1 MAMIPPL
8 SSYDVYSHTV
18 VDPKTYTIQG
28 TPVVVNY
35 MVDELSA
42 MQGALLTDEQIKQRL
57 CAELIFEMFKLKL
70 IEFTKEQTVHGSI
83 HYRARI
89 FAVPNTNVQL
99 LREQGIIK

>member
-1 MAMIPPL
+1 MMAIIPPL
-8 SSYDVYSHTV
+8 SPYDVL
-18 VDPKTYTIQG
+18 DGPKTYAIQG

-35 MVDELSA
+35 MVDEYSA
-42 MQGALLTDEQIKQRL
+42 MQGTVLTDEQIKQKL

-70 IEFTKEQTVHGSI
+70 IEFTREKTVYGNI